1 MILVT
6 GGAGF
11 AGSRI
16 VSRLLKEGVATRALV
31 RNPAKARGRLPEQG
45 VEVADGDTTQ
55 PETLGAAV
63 DGVDTIIH
71 TAFITA
77 ERKQGPGVN
86 YYETN
91 VLGTANLVEA
101 ARKAGVRRIV
111 VLSGLGTRAA
121 KPGSYMQG
129 RYLAQEAVK
138 HSGLAWSILGP
149 SVQFGK
155 GSAFFNGLAD
165 LIRTTP
171 LIVPMVGS
179 GNLQFQPIWV
189 EDVATCIVKM
199 AREPEAYDGHVI
211 DVGGPEYLT
220 YAQILDL
227 LMQTM
232 HKRRIKVPGP
242 MPFVKLGAAMME
254 AVLPKPPITKA
265 ATGLFTFENTTELDA
280 VEKYFH
286 FQPASFR
293 TYLTEHGVE

>member
-6 GGAGF
+6 GAAGF
-11 AGSRI
+11 VGRHVVA
-16 VSRLLKEGVATRALV
+16 RLVAEGERPRCLV
-31 RNPAKARGRLPEQG
+31 RDRAKAAANLPVQS
-45 VEVADGDTTQ
+45 VELVEGDTTK
-55 PETLGAAV
+55 PATVDAAV
-63 DGVDTIIH
+63 AGVETIIH
-71 TAFITA
+71 AAFITA

-86 YYETN
+86 YQETN
-91 VLGTANLVEA
+91 VTGTRNLVA
-101 ARKAGVRRIV
+101 AAKRAGVTRVIEAG
-111 VLSGLGTRAA
+111 GLGTKPSRA
-121 KPGSYMQG
+121 GSYMQG
-129 RYLAQEAVK
+129 RYLADQSIKE
-138 HSGLAWSILGP
+138 SGLAWSILGP

-199 AREPEAYDGHVI
+199 AREPEAYDGRVI